1 MISYNSNISKK
12 ILEDLMI
19 KKQKPL
25 KSSRRRTINDNEITE
40 EIFSRITDKLID
52 KFLTSGDELSQH
64 NIIKA
69 LLPLKLSNNMI
80 ARIIKFLLPDSN
92 PTSGSV
98 ASQIRAMSK
107 KSNQTQ
113 ELLDLIE
120 KEL

>member
-1 MISYNSNISKK
+1 MISYNNNISKK
-12 ILEDLMI
+12 ILEDLMT
-19 KKQKPL
+19 KNQKPL
-25 KSSRRRTINDNEITE
+25 KLSRRKTINDNEVTD
-40 EIFSRITDKLID
+40 EIFSRIIDKLID
-52 KFLTSGDELSQH
+52 KFLTSEDELSQH

-80 ARIIKFLLPDSN
+80 ARIIKFLLPNSN

-98 ASQIRAMSK
+98 ASQIRAMGK

>member
-12 ILEDLMI
+12 ILEDLMT
-19 KKQKPL
+19 KNQKPL
-25 KSSRRRTINDNEITE
+25 KSSRRRTINDNEITG

-92 PTSGSV
+92 PTSGSI

>member
-1 MISYNSNISKK
+1 MTKN
-12 ILEDLMI
+12 
-19 KKQKPL
+19 QKPL
-25 KSSRRRTINDNEITE
+25 KLSRRKTINDNEVTD
-40 EIFSRITDKLID
+40 EIFSRIIDKLID
-52 KFLTSGDELSQH
+52 KFLTSEDELSQH

-80 ARIIKFLLPDSN
+80 ARIIKFLLPNSN

-98 ASQIRAMSK
+98 ASQIRAMGK

>member
-1 MISYNSNISKK
+1 MISYDNNISKK

-19 KKQKPL
+19 KNQKQS
-25 KSSRRRTINDNEITE
+25 KSTRRKTINDSEVTT
-40 EIFSRITDKLID
+40 EIFNKITDKLIN
-52 KFLTSGDELSQH
+52 KFLASGDELSQH
-64 NIIKA
+64 NIIKS

-98 ASQIRAMSK
+98 ASQIKAMER
-107 KSNQTQ
+107 KSNQSQ

-120 KEL
+120 REL

>member
-1 MISYNSNISKK
+1 MISYDNNISKK
-12 ILEDLMI
+12 ILEGLII
-19 KKQKPL
+19 KNQKQS
-25 KSSRRRTINDNEITE
+25 KSARRKTINDSEVTA
-40 EIFSRITDKLID
+40 EIFNKITDKLID

-64 NIIKA
+64 NIIKS

-98 ASQIRAMSK
+98 ASQIKAMER
-107 KSNQTQ
+107 KSNQSQ

-120 KEL
+120 REL

>member
-19 KKQKPL
+19 KNQKPL

-69 LLPLKLSNNMI
+69 LLPLKLSNNII

-98 ASQIRAMSK
+98 ASQIRAMNK
-107 KSNQTQ
+107 KSIQTQ